1 MTSDAVAAPGKG
13 AAPLSSMA
21 SSTAG
26 CGTGADQELGA
37 GLDGRRNVGLGQYR
51 AGADDRVRHLGH
63 DAFDRRE
70 GALGA
75 QRDLEDRQPARDQ
88 GPRQRHGDGLIVNDD
103 DGDHRGA
110 VEQIADV
117 MARCRH
123 WT

>member
-26 CGTGADQELGA
+26 VEPGLTRNCGA

-51 AGADDRVRHLGH
+51 AGADDRVRHLVH

-75 QRDLEDRQPARDQ
+75 QRDLED
-88 GPRQRHGDGLIVNDD
+88 G
-103 DGDHRGA
+103 
-110 VEQIADV
+110 
-117 MARCRH
+117 
-123 WT
+123 